1 VKQLIIIVGRK
12 DQEDEMGTK
21 QIDPAALAGTALA
34 GVLAVSIQPGPWE
47 AFSSIVTSI
56 RDNAF
61 KARQD
66 IEP

>member
-1 VKQLIIIVGRK
+1 
-12 DQEDEMGTK
+12 MGTK